1 MRREMT
7 SPTGGDRK
15 VVACEVVVAPGDANG
30 VYGAASSPNARLIAG
45 TIDTRVRAM
54 TRAELVLIW
63 QRRWRRSPPK
73 GLSRR
78 LLEGNTAWLLQAE
91 ASGGLTAATR
101 RRLDA
106 LARPRRND
114 SNNALQVGQPNTVNP
129 KAARHRLRP
138 GTRLIRQWHGRSY
151 VVEVIEGS
159 FVYEGQKYT
168 SLTSIACAITGTRW
182 SGPRFFGL
190 NASTAGASP
199 KRHGRKA
206 PPKDRHTDIRVTHEE
221 REDE

>member
-1 MRREMT
+1 MAY
-7 SPTGGDRK
+7 PTGGDRK
-15 VVACEVVVAPGDANG
+15 VVACEVVVAPGDAYG

-63 QRRWRRSPPK
+63 QRRWRRPPPK

-78 LLEGNTAWLLQAE
+78 LLEGNAAWLLQAE

-106 LARPRRND
+106 LARSHRSDSDSAVND
-114 SNNALQVGQPNTVNP
+114 RQQKTAIP

-138 GTRLIRQWHGRSY
+138 GTRLIRQWQGHSY
-151 VVEVIEGS
+151 VVEVIESG
-159 FVYEGQKYT
+159 FVYEGKKYT
-168 SLTSIACAITGTRW
+168 SLTSITRAITGTHW

-190 NASTAGASP
+190 NAKTTGRRQVQSRQNSP
-199 KRHGRKA
+199 QHSRQIDITMNRGEHG
-206 PPKDRHTDIRVTHEE
+206 DG
-221 REDE
+221 